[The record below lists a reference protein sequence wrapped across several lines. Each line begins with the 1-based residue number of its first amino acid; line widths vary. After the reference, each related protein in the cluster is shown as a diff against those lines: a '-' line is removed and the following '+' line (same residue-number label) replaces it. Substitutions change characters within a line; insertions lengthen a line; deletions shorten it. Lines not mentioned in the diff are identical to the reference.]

1 MSIMSD
7 IIMRIEVGQMSR
19 ISDIIKDLISDHRI
33 QHNRMI
39 KNYERYKS
47 TMEGV
52 PIFMHTHI
60 DKSKI
65 NNQLNNAF
73 DRDIIDTKVGYM
85 LGNPII
91 YDIDTAVYTSTEI
104 NPDTGE
110 ETEIFNQDAYDLD
123 IQVIKDFNKTN
134 HIELLDSETLKMA
147 TICAYGIR
155 QLYIGEEG
163 TTRVQSIEPWECIV
177 VRDSSL
183 DEPKFAMRYYEIM
196 DGKET
201 KTYVEWY
208 DETNVYYFISSTQ
221 TDKDTKQ
228 KEILYVPFMRNGKES
243 QPHMFKGVPIIKFD
257 NNKEEQG
264 DCEKVYSL
272 IDGYDITLSD
282 INSELEQFR
291 LAYMAFYGM
300 VPDEDVMERARRTGA
315 FGFGD
320 TTSRAEFLTKDL
332 SDTVIENHLN
342 RLEDNI
348 YGFAQSVN
356 FSDEAFGG
364 TVTGIAMKFKMFS
377 LESKCVTSER
387 EFTSSLMRMYKL
399 LSFVWNV
406 KGSNIDYKNI
416 EYTWTRNFPLNLLD
430 EAQTTVAFAGLISD
444 KTRLGLLSFVDDV
457 GKELAQ
463 MEKEQGDT
471 IDLDIEELEVDE
483 FGNPIEEEEE

>member
-1 MSIMSD
+1 MSD
-7 IIMRIEVGQMSR
+7 IIMRIEIGKMGA
-19 ISDIIKDLISDHRI
+19 ISDIIKDLISDHAI

-47 TMEGV
+47 TMDGV

-65 NNQLNNAF
+65 NNHLNNAF

-91 YDIDTAVYTSTEI
+91 YDIDNAIYTHTETA
-104 NPDTGE
+104 DTGE
-110 ETEIFNQDAYDLD
+110 ETEIFDQENYDMD
-123 IQVIKDFNKTN
+123 VQVITDFNKTN

-155 QLYIGEEG
+155 RLYIGEEG
-163 TTRVQSIEPWECIV
+163 LARVMAVEPWECIV

-183 DEPKFAMRYYEIM
+183 DEPKYAMRYYEIM
-196 DGKET
+196 EGKET

-208 DETNVYYFISSTQ
+208 DEVNVYYFISSTE

-228 KEILYVPFMRNGKES
+228 EQVLYVPYARNGKEF

-282 INSELEQFR
+282 INSELAQFR

-300 VPDEDVMERARRTGA
+300 VPTPEIMEQARKTGA
-315 FGFGD
+315 FGFSD
-320 TTSRAEFLTKDL
+320 IASRAEFLTKDL
-332 SDTVIENHLN
+332 NDTVIENHLN

-348 YGFAQSVN
+348 YRFAQSVN
-356 FSDEAFGG
+356 FNDEAFGG

-377 LESKCVTSER
+377 LESKCITSER

-406 KGSNIDYKNI
+406 KGSNIDYRNI
-416 EYTWTRNFPLNLLD
+416 EYVWTRNFPLNLLD

-444 KTRLGLLSFVDDV
+444 NTRLGLLSFVDDV

-471 IDLDIEELEVDE
+471 IDLDIEEPEVDE
-483 FGNPIEEEEE
+483 FGNPTEDGGEE